1 MPRRL
6 PCTIPEASPHPAS
19 GRRALAGLLAL
30 GLLALLPALQA
41 RAQFRGDLKYGLRLG
56 LDLSRIPE
64 HIFNPYRSD
73 AEVLADARVDTN
85 LYLAAEA
92 GYNRTDLNNAP
103 VFNYQASGLYL
114 KAGIDYNLLK
124 RSFPMESN
132 MLYVGLRYGLARMRR
147 SIPGYTIRNAYWG
160 NIQGSV
166 PMKTLLPQWAE
177 AILGIKVEV
186 LNNLFLGW
194 SLHVRVLTTPNVD
207 PVAKPYL
214 IPGYGVTSS
223 GAVFDLNYAVSYR
236 IPLWKPRV
244 HRHPPLRR
252 PAEGAL
258 STEK

>member
-1 MPRRL
+1 MPRRS
-6 PCTIPEASPHPAS
+6 PCTIPEASPHPVS
-19 GRRALAGLLAL
+19 RRRRLAGLLTL
-30 GLLALLPALQA
+30 GLLAMLPALQA

-73 AEVLADARVDTN
+73 AEVLGDARVDSN
-85 LYLAAEA
+85 LYVAAEA

-103 VFNYQASGLYL
+103 VFNYQSSGVYL

-147 SIPGYTIRNAYWG
+147 SIPQYTISNAYWG
-160 NIQGSV
+160 NIQGSE

-207 PVAKPYL
+207 PLVKPYL

-223 GAVFDLNYAVSYR
+223 GAVFDVNYAVSYR
-236 IPLWKPRV
+236 IPLWKPRA
-244 HRHPPLRR
+244 HAPAAHPHPLTG
-252 PAEGAL
+252 PS
-258 STEK
+258 STKK

>member
-1 MPRRL
+1 MP
-6 PCTIPEASPHPAS
+6 
-19 GRRALAGLLAL
+19 AGLLVL

-56 LDLSRIPE
+56 LDLSRIPV

-85 LYLAAEA
+85 LYVAAEA
-92 GYNRTDLNNAP
+92 GFNRTDLNNAP

-147 SIPGYTIRNAYWG
+147 SIPEYTISNPYWG
-160 NIQGSV
+160 AVQGSE
-166 PMKTLLPQWAE
+166 PMKTLIPQWAE

-223 GAVFDLNYAVSYR
+223 GAVFDVNYAVSYR
-236 IPLWKPRV
+236 IPLWEPRTR
-244 HRHPPLRR
+244 RHPAQRK
-252 PAEGAL
+252 PAAHPA
-258 STEK
+258 SAKK